1 MEMTTEILAM
11 ALNPPQSMVHML
23 KNIKWQLPPSTLLLV
38 EKQKQSL
45 KGTLYLMTVQLE
57 AQTKLMKQREPI

>member
-45 KGTLYLMTVQLE
+45 KGTLYSMSVQLE